1 MLPFKCTTLTIQ
13 QKGEKASKV
22 ISLLRADFKSPL
34 KLPAKTNHKVID
46 MYTFVES

>member
-13 QKGEKASKV
+13 QIGEKASKV
-22 ISLLRADFKSPL
+22 SLLRADFKSSL
-34 KLPAKTNHKVID
+34 KLPAKTNYKVSD